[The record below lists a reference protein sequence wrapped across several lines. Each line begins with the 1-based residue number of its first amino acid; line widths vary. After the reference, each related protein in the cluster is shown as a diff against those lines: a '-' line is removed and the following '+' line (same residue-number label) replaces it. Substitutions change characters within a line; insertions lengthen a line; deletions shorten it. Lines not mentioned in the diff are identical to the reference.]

1 MGDSCFISNAELEKL
16 LVLHLTHSVNA
27 SSEELNQPEI
37 YPGENIFNILLG
49 QPMAR
54 DFHKAMA
61 GEFPSQISSEC
72 RPLLMLAVRE
82 S

>member
-16 LVLHLTHSVNA
+16 LVLNLTLSVDA
-27 SSEELNQPEI
+27 SSEEFNLPDI
-37 YPGENIFNILLG
+37 YPGENIFNILVG
-49 QPMAR
+49 HPMAR

-72 RPLLMLAVRE
+72 GPLVMLAVRE